1 MTVRSVVEQMNP
13 SGIDANESI
22 THRSSGPLRQI
33 SARRYGLAILS
44 VGVALGASLLLDPFH
59 FRVPS
64 ALLLLF
70 AVAISSW
77 YAGAGPAVLAAIL
90 STISFYWYFVEPV
103 RTIYISRSQIPY
115 FVIFTAFAA
124 LLSRFGTFR
133 QRAEADLRRTHD
145 QLKVERPKLGSRTIA
160 LLYFIYRPLGAWARV
175 IQCIPSEGFRGQGN
189 SIHFLEHPPHVRA
202 GGKGFA
208 PAPLRCNRLLATRG
222 DRSGRGLVGRR

>member
-1 MTVRSVVEQMNP
+1 MTVRSVVGQMNP

-44 VGVALGASLLLDPFH
+44 VGVALGASLLLDHFH

-103 RTIYISRSQIPY
+103 RTIYISRSQIHISS
-115 FVIFTAFAA
+115 F
-124 LLSRFGTFR
+124 LLRSLRSCLGSARFGSVPR
-133 QRAEADLRRTHD
+133 QIYVGLTTS
-145 QLKVERPKLGSRTIA
+145 LK
-160 LLYFIYRPLGAWARV
+160 
-175 IQCIPSEGFRGQGN
+175 
-189 SIHFLEHPPHVRA
+189 
-202 GGKGFA
+202 
-208 PAPLRCNRLLATRG
+208 
-222 DRSGRGLVGRR
+222 